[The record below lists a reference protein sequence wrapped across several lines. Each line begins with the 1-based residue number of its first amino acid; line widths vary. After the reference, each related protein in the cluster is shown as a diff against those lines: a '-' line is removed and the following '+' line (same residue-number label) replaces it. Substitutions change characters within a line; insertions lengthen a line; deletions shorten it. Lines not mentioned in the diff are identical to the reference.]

1 MFPTRATRVLQQ
13 AYVVSM
19 QLAFMST
26 QLAMHQPLPHRGTA
40 TASDELPAG
49 SARAL
54 PLHASESQEEFG
66 NGLRRIACGLS
77 SCSTTTSGTATAS
90 DELPAGS
97 ACALPLQASEPQ
109 EEFGNGL
116 RRIAR
121 GLSSCS
127 TTTSVRAPGGVWSS
141 SDAPWSISSC
151 SSLDSVWNLCI
162 RSSIGTSPLPGGLCV
177 CHPLY
182 QRVVTSSDKLQQY
195 CKNIAGGSGFQ

>member
-77 SCSTTTSGTATAS
+77 SCSTTTS
-90 DELPAGS
+90 
-97 ACALPLQASEPQ
+97 
-109 EEFGNGL
+109 
-116 RRIAR
+116 
-121 GLSSCS
+121 
-127 TTTSVRAPGGVWSS
+127 VRAPGGVWSS

-162 RSSIGTSPLPGGLCV
+162 RSIIGTSPLPGGLCV

>member
-54 PLHASESQEEFG
+54 PLHVSESQEEFG

-116 RRIAR
+116 RRIAC
-121 GLSSCS
+121 GLGSCS
-127 TTTSVRAPGGVWSS
+127 TTTRVRVPGGVRQRPQTNCLRAQLVLYHYKRQS
-141 SDAPWSISSC
+141 PRR
-151 SSLDSVWNLCI
+151 SLELI
-162 RSSIGTSPLPGGLCV
+162 RCALE
-177 CHPLY
+177 Y
-182 QRVVTSSDKLQQY
+182 Q
-195 CKNIAGGSGFQ
+195 

>member
-19 QLAFMST
+19 QFAFMST
-26 QLAMHQPLPHRGTA
+26 QLAMNQPLPHRGTA

-54 PLHASESQEEFG
+54 PL
-66 NGLRRIACGLS
+66 
-77 SCSTTTSGTATAS
+77 
-90 DELPAGS
+90 
-97 ACALPLQASEPQ
+97 QASEPQ

-116 RRIAR
+116 RRIAC
-121 GLSSCS
+121 GPSSCS
-127 TTTSVRAPGGVWSS
+127 TTTSVRAPGGVRQRPQTNCLRAQLALYHYKRQS
-141 SDAPWSISSC
+141 PRR
-151 SSLDSVWNLCI
+151 SLELI
-162 RSSIGTSPLPGGLCV
+162 RCTLEYQQLLQLRFSLELFALEAVLDLFQEGCVCV

>member
-109 EEFGNGL
+109 EFGNGL

-141 SDAPWSISSC
+141 SDGLGVSVAAPASIQS
-151 SSLDSVWNLCI
+151 
-162 RSSIGTSPLPGGLCV
+162 GTFALEAVLEQALFQEGCV
-177 CHPLY
+177 CVILS
-182 QRVVTSSDKLQQY
+182 TKEL
-195 CKNIAGGSGFQ
+195 